1 MNMLNVKG
9 YLADK
14 IKNQSS
20 LTQKEVINLF
30 ITLFDEIEDLNIK
43 INDINEKIK
52 NVNKWEQYA

>member
-1 MNMLNVKG
+1 MLNVKG

-14 IKNQSS
+14 IKNKST
-20 LTQKEVINLF
+20 LTHKEVINLF

-52 NVNKWEQYA
+52 NVNKWE

>member
-43 INDINEKIK
+43 INDINQEMK
-52 NVNKWEQYA
+52 NVNKWE

>member
-1 MNMLNVKG
+1 MLNVKG

-30 ITLFDEIEDLNIK
+30 ITLFDEIEDLNM
-43 INDINEKIK
+43 
-52 NVNKWEQYA
+52 

>member
-1 MNMLNVKG
+1 MLNIKG

-14 IKNQSS
+14 IKKQSS
-20 LTQKEVINLF
+20 LTQKEMINLF

-52 NVNKWEQYA
+52 NVNKWE

>member
-1 MNMLNVKG
+1 MLNVKG

-14 IKNQSS
+14 MKNQCS

-52 NVNKWEQYA
+52 NVNKWE

>member
-14 IKNQSS
+14 IKKQSS
-20 LTQKEVINLF
+20 LTQKEMINLF

-52 NVNKWEQYA
+52 NVNKWE